1 LTDLT
6 LNILLYTQRGC
17 LNSRWYCCSRQC
29 SIAHIAHSVQAIHN
43 LRPK

>member
-17 LNSRWYCCSRQC
+17 LNSRFWF
-29 SIAHIAHSVQAIHN
+29 V
-43 LRPK
+43 

>member
-17 LNSRWYCCSRQC
+17 LNSR
-29 SIAHIAHSVQAIHN
+29 
-43 LRPK
+43 

>member
-17 LNSRWYCCSRQC
+17 LNSRPIPWRSHAF
-29 SIAHIAHSVQAIHN
+29 S
-43 LRPK
+43 